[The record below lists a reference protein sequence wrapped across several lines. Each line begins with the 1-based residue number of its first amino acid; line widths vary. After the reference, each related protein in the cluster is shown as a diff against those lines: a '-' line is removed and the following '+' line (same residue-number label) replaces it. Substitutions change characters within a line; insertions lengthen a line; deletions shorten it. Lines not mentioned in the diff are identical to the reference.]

1 MKFNEYLLNIMSYMM
16 LGSSLAFFFCI
27 SFLITILTLTI
38 YWKQEKVTSIVLKTF
53 GLFFSL

>member
-16 LGSSLAFFFCI
+16 LGSSHHN
-27 SFLITILTLTI
+27 SNTI
-38 YWKQEKVTSIVLKTF
+38 YWKQKKVTCIVLKTF